1 MINYQYT
8 DMLFIVIVIFIA
20 IISFL
25 WAVYSLRSLNAH
37 KEVEKVSED
46 LKKGKV
52 IFSGDHSSSGSS

>member
-1 MINYQYT
+1 
-8 DMLFIVIVIFIA
+8 MLFIVIVIFIA